1 MSGMGKVILK
11 DCYVVVNGTN
21 FSDHVNQ
28 VTVNLS
34 KDDVET
40 TSFSGGGRER
50 MQGLKDD
57 SFEFNFQQD
66 FAAASVDAVLY
77 PLYDLGT
84 EFTVEVR
91 ATSSAVSATNPKYTG
106 TCILMEYSPLDGK
119 VGDLSETKLKLP
131 TQRAGITRATS

>member
-1 MSGMGKVILK
+1 MSGMKKILK
-11 DCYVVVNGTN
+11 DCYIVVNGTN
-21 FSDHVNQ
+21 FSDHINQ
-28 VTVNLS
+28 VAVNLS

-57 SFEFNFQQD
+57 SFELTFQQD
-66 FAAASVDAVLY
+66 FDAASVDAVLY

-91 ATSSAVSATNPKYTG
+91 PSNAAVSATNPKYTG

-119 VGDLSETKLKLP
+119 VGDLSETKVKIP
-131 TQRAGITRATS
+131 TQRTGIARATS

>member
-1 MSGMGKVILK
+1 MAKQILK
-11 DCYVVVNGTN
+11 DCYIVVNGTN
-21 FSDHVNQ
+21 FSDHVSA
-28 VTVNLS
+28 VTVNFS

-57 SFEFNFQQD
+57 SFELTFQQD
-66 FAAASVDAVLY
+66 FSAASVDAVLY

-84 EFTVEVR
+84 EFVIEVR
-91 ATSSAVSATNPKYTG
+91 PTASAVSATNPKFTG

-119 VGDLSETKLKLP
+119 VGDLSETKVKIP
-131 TQRAGITRATS
+131 TQRTGITRATS

>member
-1 MSGMGKVILK
+1 MSGMKVILK
-11 DCYVVVNGTN
+11 DCYIVVNGTN
-21 FSDHVNQ
+21 LSDHISA

-57 SFEFNFQQD
+57 SFELTLQQD
-66 FAAASVDAVLY
+66 FEAASVDAVFY

-84 EFTVEVR
+84 EFEVEVR
-91 ATSSAVSATNPKYTG
+91 PTSSAVSATNPKYTG
-106 TCILMEYSPLDGK
+106 DCILMEYSPLDGK
-119 VGDLSETKLKLP
+119 VGDLSETKVKIP

>member
-1 MSGMGKVILK
+1 MKVILK
-11 DCYVVVNGTN
+11 DCYIVVNGTN
-21 FSDHVNQ
+21 FSDHISA

-57 SFEFNFQQD
+57 SFELTLQQD
-66 FAAASVDAVLY
+66 FEAASVDAVFY

-84 EFTVEVR
+84 EFEVEVR
-91 ATSSAVSATNPKYTG
+91 PTSSAVSATNPKYTG
-106 TCILMEYSPLDGK
+106 DCILMEYSPLDGK
-119 VGDLSETKLKLP
+119 VGDLSETKVKIP

>member
-1 MSGMGKVILK
+1 MKVILK
-11 DCYVVVNGTN
+11 DCYIVVNGTN
-21 FSDHVNQ
+21 LSDHISA

-57 SFEFNFQQD
+57 SFEITLQQD
-66 FAAASVDAVLY
+66 FEAASVDAVFY

-84 EFTVEVR
+84 EFEVEVR
-91 ATSSAVSATNPKYTG
+91 PTSSAVSATNPKYTG
-106 TCILMEYSPLDGK
+106 DCILMEYSPLDGK
-119 VGDLSETKLKLP
+119 VGDLSETKVKIP

>member
-1 MSGMGKVILK
+1 MSGMAKVILK
-11 DCYVVVNGTN
+11 DCYIVVNGTN
-21 FSDHVNQ
+21 LSDHISA

-57 SFEFNFQQD
+57 SFELTLQQD
-66 FAAASVDAVLY
+66 FEAASVDAVFY

-84 EFTVEVR
+84 EFEVEVR
-91 ATSSAVSATNPKYTG
+91 PTSSAVSATNPKYTG
-106 TCILMEYSPLDGK
+106 DCILMEYSPLDGK
-119 VGDLSETKLKLP
+119 VGDLSETKVKIP

>member
-1 MSGMGKVILK
+1 MAKVILT
-11 DCYVVVNGTN
+11 DCYIVVNGTN
-21 FSDHVNQ
+21 FSDHVSQ
-28 VTVNLS
+28 VSVNLS

-57 SFEFNFQQD
+57 GFEITFQQD

-84 EFTVEVR
+84 EFEIEVR
-91 ATSSAVSATNPKYTG
+91 PTSSAVSATNPSYTG

-119 VGDLSETKLKLP
+119 VGDLSETKVKIP
-131 TQRAGITRATS
+131 TQRSGIERATS

>member
-1 MSGMGKVILK
+1 MAKVILK
-11 DCYVVVNGTN
+11 DCYIVVNGTN
-21 FSDHVNQ
+21 FSDHINM

-57 SFEFNFQQD
+57 SFELGFQQD
-66 FAAASVDAVLY
+66 FTAASVDAVLY
-77 PLYDLGT
+77 PLYDNGT
-84 EFTVEVR
+84 EFDIEVR
-91 ATSSAVSATNPKYTG
+91 PTSAAVSATNPKYTG

-119 VGDLSETKLKLP
+119 VGDLSETKVKIP
-131 TQRAGITRATS
+131 TQRTGITRSVS